1 MKPPY
6 DISNGRETLTC
17 YSGLYASTGDVFA
30 PRTIEE
36 LRRVL
41 AYARASHRRVTFRAA
56 GHSFD
61 GQALGDDVVISL
73 AAMKTIEVLRDANNS
88 GLCPDHP
95 DRMSCCARLCSKARI
110 RVGPG
115 ASWGDILAALEPFG
129 LVPAVT
135 VTTAKATAGGTLSGD
150 CLSRFSPAYGKEGE
164 WIESFDLVTVDGTLL
179 TCVPPR
185 KGVAAPDLSLEERA
199 FCGVIGGL
207 GYLGAVVS
215 ITYRVLR
222 VGETD
227 AQIGVRT
234 KVRKFT
240 TFRDLAKDLV
250 PIAKETGAQNPNPKD
265 PSKLDA
271 IYSAL
276 FVGDGGEPYAL
287 LFRSHFTPERFRRPM
302 PLHQPDLAVRPLVEW
317 AMRWSRLA
325 RWAWPVFFHRLYE
338 DGEEYVD
345 DLEGFTFFMDGNAR
359 AKALAARFDVHLRT
373 VQQTFIVPS
382 GPGTKG
388 GWDAAED
395 DLVEWLEYAAKYFHD
410 RGLYP
415 TLHDVLYLP
424 ADGRFLMSA
433 TADLAGFAVSYAFE
447 TNDESTIAAV
457 KEAFSELADVL
468 WEKFQGRVY
477 LVKNVFAKPSTL
489 RAMYGFNAV
498 EFFSLKREL
507 DPGLVIRNDFLER
520 NFGELLTLAP
530 PRVVRTME
538 AVTQ

>member
-6 DISNGRETLTC
+6 DISNARETLTC
-17 YSGLYASTGDVFA
+17 YSGLYESVAEVFA
-30 PRTIEE
+30 PASVEE

-41 AYARASHRRVTFRAA
+41 SYARACKRRVTFRAA

-61 GQALGDDVVISL
+61 GQALGDDVVVSL
-73 AAMKTIEVLRDANNS
+73 ASMKTIEVL
-88 GLCPDHP
+88 PDP
-95 DRMSCCARLCSKARI
+95 ETPRV

-115 ASWGDILAALEPFG
+115 ATWGAILATVEPLG
-129 LVPAVT
+129 LVPAIT

-150 CLSRFSPAYGKEGE
+150 CLSRFSPAYGKEGR

-185 KGVAAPDLSLEERA
+185 KDVPPSQLTLGERA

-215 ITYRVLR
+215 ITYKLLR
-222 VGETD
+222 VGQTEG
-227 AQIGVRT
+227 QIGVAT
-234 KVRKFT
+234 TVNKFR

-250 PIAKETGAQNPNPKD
+250 PTAKRTELEDSTPSD

-276 FVGDGGEPYAL
+276 FVGPKGEPYAL
-287 LFRSHFTPERFRRPM
+287 LFKSHFTPERRRRRM
-302 PLHQPDLAVRPLVEW
+302 ALHQPELAARPFVEW
-317 AMRWSRLA
+317 AMRIEWIAQR
-325 RWAWPVFFHRLYE
+325 AWPLFFDLVYR
-338 DGEEYVD
+338 DGEDYVD

-382 GPGTKG
+382 APGAAG
-388 GWDAAED
+388 GWDKTED
-395 DLVEWLEYAAKYFHD
+395 DLVEWLEYAAKTFRE
-410 RGLYP
+410 RGLHP
-415 TLHDVLYLP
+415 ALHDVLYLP

-447 TNDESTIAAV
+447 TNDEETIETV
-457 KEAFSELADVL
+457 KRTFSEMADTL
-468 WEKFQGRVY
+468 WEKFSGRVY
-477 LVKNVFAKPSTL
+477 LVKNVCARRETL
-489 RAMYGFNAV
+489 RAMYGANAV
-498 EFFSLKREL
+498 DFFALKREL
-507 DPGLVIRNDFLER
+507 DPDLVLRNDFLER
-520 NFGELLTLAP
+520 TFGELFDAP
-530 PRVVRTME
+530 PVVRRGD
-538 AVTQ
+538 AA